1 MTMMDRAM
9 EATSASGP
17 AGGGLAD
24 YFPLSE
30 LRNIRCQLVSNPS
43 NTVKYVPPWM
53 PGAKFMR
60 TAMRGRELVRRAHY
74 APFEMVRKAVVRP
87 EHFARN

>member
-1 MTMMDRAM
+1 MSDATWFSYTVALILESVYGHRVTSLDDEYVTMMDRAM

-30 LRNIRCQLVSNPS
+30 FSKSHCHLVLDS
-43 NTVKYVPPWM
+43 
-53 PGAKFMR
+53 
-60 TAMRGRELVRRAHY
+60 
-74 APFEMVRKAVVRP
+74 
-87 EHFARN
+87 